1 MPLSRI
7 KIVFGPEKEV
17 IEENSGHSQ
26 KEFNDPF
33 FEIRSDKIQME
44 STFQIKST
52 LQGIGDKAPLFLDV
66 QLILPGQPTKSLK
79 D

>member
-44 STFQIKST
+44 STFHLS
-52 LQGIGDKAPLFLDV
+52 
-66 QLILPGQPTKSLK
+66 
-79 D
+79 